1 MEKETKK
8 INPKNPK
15 KITTT
20 NIDKNSNLSKEN
32 KKLLKILNFLK
43 N

>member
-8 INPKNPK
+8 ITPKNPK
-15 KITTT
+15 KITTS
-20 NIDKNSNLSKEN
+20 NIDKNSKLSKEN
-32 KKLLKILNFLK
+32 RKMLKILHFLK